1 MPPRRLLAGPKGRM
15 LPQARR
21 TPARKGITLLEW
33 TALVAA
39 ALIVGLS
46 KAGFGSGVGVLAVPL
61 VAMALGSRPML
72 GVLLPVLIVGDL
84 LSIPHYLRSFD
95 RRNLWTLLPGCAVG
109 VVCGMLTLG
118 WFKGLAFGE
127 DLLGGL
133 IGALCIIFVSA
144 QAYLMAARA
153 RRRSTEQ
160 EEVAPYRPRTWHGL
174 LAGASAGLTSTLA
187 HGAGPVI
194 AMFLLP
200 QRLGNRLFVGTTVW
214 FFVACNLLKLGPYVW
229 WDVVTMETLSYLP
242 YLAPA
247 VLVGTL
253 AGVWLNRRLS
263 GRVFSAIVYA
273 VVFVTGMKLIVGAL
287 G

>member
-1 MPPRRLLAGPKGRM
+1 
-15 LPQARR
+15 
-21 TPARKGITLLEW
+21 LLEW

-61 VAMALGSRPML
+61 VAMALGSRQML
-72 GVLLPVLIVGDL
+72 GVLLPVLILGDL
-84 LSIPHYLRSFD
+84 LSIPHYLRAFD
-95 RRNLWTLLPGCAVG
+95 RRSLRMLLPGCAAG
-109 VVCGMLTLG
+109 IVCGMLALG
-118 WFKGLAFGE
+118 WFKGLAFGG
-127 DLLGGL
+127 DLLDGL
-133 IGALCIIFVSA
+133 VGALCIFFVSV
-144 QAYLMAARA
+144 QAYLMVARK
-153 RRRSTEQ
+153 RSVER
-160 EEVAPYRPRTWHGL
+160 EEAAPYRPRTWHGL
-174 LAGASAGLTSTLA
+174 LAGTSAGLTSTLA

-214 FFVACNLLKLGPYVW
+214 FFAACNLLKLGPYVW
-229 WDVVTMETLSYLP
+229 RGVVTLETLSYLP

-247 VLVGTL
+247 VLIGTL

-287 G
+287 R